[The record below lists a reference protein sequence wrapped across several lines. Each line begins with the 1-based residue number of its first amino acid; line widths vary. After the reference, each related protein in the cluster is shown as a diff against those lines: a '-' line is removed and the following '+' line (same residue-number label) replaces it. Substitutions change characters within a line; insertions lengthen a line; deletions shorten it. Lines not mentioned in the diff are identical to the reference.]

1 MPILPPKPQYPSSW
15 KHYPLW
21 NRVRNAILACPDH
34 FSTPTNIEGLLA
46 TDIYTLNTT
55 LAATIEEAFVKTL
68 NDLRSVW
75 DVSKEYET
83 YAFERQAQTFPDV
96 ILRKQTNGSDILLG
110 IELKGWY
117 LLAKEEVPTFRF
129 TVTEG
134 ACNPWDF
141 LVVVPWVLSNV
152 LAGTPELYRPYV
164 QTAQYCAQQRNY
176 YWTKERKARESREI
190 ISPKGI
196 HPYPQKSDNI
206 SDKAVSDSG
215 NNFGRLARYGVMT
228 EYIEQMQRSLI
239 RGIAVKDWQKFFK
252 KHRS

>member
-1 MPILPPKPQYPSSW
+1 MIPKPTEPSSW
-15 KHYPLW
+15 THYPLW
-21 NRVRNAILACPDH
+21 QRVRNAIFACHDH

-55 LAATIEEAFVKTL
+55 LAATIEESFVKTL

-75 DVSKEYET
+75 DPEKQYET

-129 TVTEG
+129 TVTEA
-134 ACNPWDF
+134 ACALWDF

-152 LAGTPELYRPYV
+152 LAGTPELYRPFV
-164 QTAQYCAQQRNY
+164 QTAVYCAQKRNH
-176 YWTKERKARESREI
+176 YWVEERKTRGESREI
-190 ISPKGI
+190 IVPKGI
-196 HPYPQKSDNI
+196 HPYPQKADNI
-206 SDKAVSDSG
+206 ADKAVSDSG
-215 NNFGRLARYGVMT
+215 NNFGRLARYGLMD
-228 EYIEQMQRSLI
+228 EYIAQMQKSLI
-239 RGIAVKDWQKFFK
+239 RGIAVKHWQSFFK